1 MPLTLADLVL
11 LRFDPAVHDTSKFDC
26 SGPDL
31 NEFLTAD
38 AQRYQ
43 EHCLS
48 HTRLAFSQGV
58 RVGSITLLTDSIIL
72 KSSEKRH
79 MFDFHRSI
87 YTFPALK
94 IGRLV
99 GREAQQLGVG
109 RSLLKYAVGV
119 VVRMNREMNIGCR
132 FVTVDAYPKSI
143 PWYEKNGFI
152 FNKYYADPAKTH
164 PSMRYDIL
172 KSARID

>member
-48 HTRLAFSQGV
+48 HTRLAFSPGGLYHASDRQHHPKEFGEAPHV
-58 RVGSITLLTDSIIL
+58 RF
-72 KSSEKRH
+72 SSVHLHISR
-79 MFDFHRSI
+79 
-87 YTFPALK
+87 A
-94 IGRLV
+94 
-99 GREAQQLGVG
+99 
-109 RSLLKYAVGV
+109 
-119 VVRMNREMNIGCR
+119 
-132 FVTVDAYPKSI
+132 
-143 PWYEKNGFI
+143 
-152 FNKYYADPAKTH
+152 
-164 PSMRYDIL
+164 
-172 KSARID
+172 